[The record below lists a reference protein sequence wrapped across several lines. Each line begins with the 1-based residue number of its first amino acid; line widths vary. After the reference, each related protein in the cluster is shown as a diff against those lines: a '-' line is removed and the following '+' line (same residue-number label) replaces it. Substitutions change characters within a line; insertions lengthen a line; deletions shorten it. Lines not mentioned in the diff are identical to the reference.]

1 MQPLAP
7 PAESSLAPVLHARQQ
22 TSKIHTGKTIMTTKT
37 SRTLV
42 AGAVLGA
49 VLLGACAPAAAPAPA
64 ATNAPSDAAAPAAS
78 TGAKPAEV
86 RLDWATYNPSS
97 LVLQKF
103 GWLEEDL
110 QKDGVGVKWV
120 QSAGSNKANEFLSSG
135 AGDFGSTAGGAA
147 LLARTNGVPLKT
159 VYVFSKPEWTALV
172 VPKDSPIKTVAEL
185 KGKKIAATRGTDPFF
200 FLLRSLKEAGLSQS
214 DVEIVN
220 LQHPEGRLALERGQV
235 DAWAGLDPHMAASEL
250 KNGSTLLYRNIDFN
264 TFGVLN
270 VREDFLKQYPEY
282 VGRVLAQYERAR
294 QWILAN
300 PDEAAQILADAAKL
314 DLDVAKKQLTER
326 TVLNEDTG
334 VPGDKL
340 KAALEAIIP
349 ILKDEKLVK
358 ADANPEGALAELIDT
373 SVPLVAAK

>member
-1 MQPLAP
+1 MTSTQSARIALAS
-7 PAESSLAPVLHARQQ
+7 ALIS
-22 TSKIHTGKTIMTTKT
+22 T
-37 SRTLV
+37 
-42 AGAVLGA
+42 
-49 VLLGACAPAAAPAPA
+49 VLLSACAPAAAPAAPA
-64 ATNAPSDAAAPAAS
+64 ATTAPAAEGAATS
-78 TGAKPAEV
+78 APAAADTGAKPTEI

-103 GWLEEDL
+103 GWLDEDL
-110 QKDGVGVKWV
+110 KKDGVAVKWV

-135 AGDFGSTAGGAA
+135 AGDFGSTAGAAA

-172 VPKDSPIKTVAEL
+172 TAKDSPIQSVADL

-200 FLLRSLKEAGLSQS
+200 FLLRSLKEAGLTQN

-220 LQHPEGRLALERGQV
+220 LQHADGRLALERGQV

-250 KNGSTLLYRNIDFN
+250 KNGSKLLYRNIDFN

-270 VREDFLKQYPEY
+270 VREDFLKQYPQY
-282 VGRVLAQYERAR
+282 VARVLAQYERAR
-294 QWILAN
+294 LWIIAN
-300 PDEAAQILADAAKL
+300 PDEAAQILADAGKI

-326 TVLNEDTG
+326 TVLDKDTAT
-334 VPGDKL
+334 PGDKL
-340 KAALEAIIP
+340 KAALEAVVP

-358 ADANPEGALAELIDT
+358 ADADPAGALAALIDT
-373 SVPLVAAK
+373 SVPAVAAK

>member
-1 MQPLAP
+1 MI
-7 PAESSLAPVLHARQQ
+7 S
-22 TSKIHTGKTIMTTKT
+22 INT
-37 SRTLV
+37 SRIALASALIGT
-42 AGAVLGA
+42 
-49 VLLGACAPAAAPAPA
+49 VLLSACAPAAAPAAPA
-64 ATNAPSDAAAPAAS
+64 ATTAPAAQDAATS
-78 TGAKPAEV
+78 APATSAPAAAADSGAKPAEI

-103 GWLEEDL
+103 GWLDEDL
-110 QKDGVGVKWV
+110 KKDGVAVKWV

-135 AGDFGSTAGGAA
+135 AGDFGSTAGAAA

-159 VYVFSKPEWTALV
+159 VYVYSKPEWTALV
-172 VPKDSPIKTVAEL
+172 VAKDSPIKTVADL

-200 FLLRSLKEAGLSQS
+200 FLLRSLKEAGLSQN

-264 TFGVLN
+264 TFGTLN
-270 VREDFLKQYPEY
+270 VREEFLKQYPQY
-282 VGRVLAQYERAR
+282 VARVLAQYERAR
-294 QWILAN
+294 EWILAN

-326 TVLNEDTG
+326 TVLDTDAG

-340 KAALEAIIP
+340 KAALEAVVP

-358 ADANPEGALAELIDT
+358 ADADVAGALASLIDT
-373 SVPLVAAK
+373 SVPAVAAK